1 MQRHVVRSITAFLD
15 SISGDTLHHPLVK
28 DSVADMVVALVWI
41 LHYKNGAILNIAA
54 KVVVKLVNVLPSSVL
69 QPYLLDLVHPLSS
82 LLSLHQVEVSV
93 SCATALNLILSN
105 LSSKSE
111 KAIWGILNKTET
123 VAHIVSNIQDFSGGI
138 IPSEYF
144 QEMASL
150 LSTIL
155 WRWPPSRYPVWSDVK
170 LMKGLE
176 SIHTKPDL
184 SVRVAVLKLYSA
196 LALCGRAAANLIE
209 NGEALLQ
216 MMVQCMGSS
225 HPHSVQVEG
234 FRLAQCLV
242 RNEEICLKILSLCC
256 GPLVNAIICGISQR
270 SSLSGKAA
278 DDQVSLLVEAC
289 RLALITRWAGEHHI
303 CFWKQGIDRVLLGLL
318 SEDFHN
324 NSYQHFVSLEQQISI
339 AQEVVSAN
347 YLLVL
352 RGYIWDILGWLAAH
366 CAEDFNPNTHGNELH
381 LNHLITCTC
390 LEFVESIRKWC
401 QVCQNDVSDTFK
413 SESAS
418 RAVLMMIYSPCKY
431 IASRA
436 RFILS
441 EILKPNGKEYL
452 KHILRTLNYTASQTN
467 IGMPNV
473 LKLVINLIG
482 LTCYSGLPQY
492 RRHLFK
498 SEGIKTLLV
507 LVKFCLDNDVH
518 IKRLSFAPHL
528 HNKFH
533 DRSCCWVCTEEWEGR
548 DIPLLY
554 SLWGLAELMHNSGS
568 VRNIL
573 DIFAGEMTYL
583 ETELVSKLQDICI
596 HTSSPGLR
604 WYAAYVLSYF
614 GVYGFPSKLGKRIGK
629 ALDEKEYADVQLIL
643 TNGQSLSVHGVVFA
657 VRCSALLPPKGLP
670 LKEKTFDGSSIKDFT
685 EKVCGEFQKEVRL
698 SAHVDHE
705 TLVKLLEY
713 VYSGYSQ
720 AGEELV
726 KKLKTLAKR
735 CNLQPLLQLLSR
747 KRPKWGTPFPSSDL
761 SLALG
766 PAGLQFSDII
776 LEAKETELMCWTC
789 SFCSLSVPHIHV
801 HKVIL
806 SSSCDYMR
814 ALFQSGMKESH
825 SGTIKVPVS
834 WEALVKLVNW
844 FYSNELSRPPSG
856 CLWDYME
863 TKEKLYE
870 LKPYVELC
878 WLAEFWFLEDLKEP
892 CSNVIVSCLDSARLL
907 SINVIQIAANLSL
920 WKMAEVAANYMAPL
934 YRQLRDS
941 GELEVLDDMLVDM
954 VRAASV
960 RLSQEGGSN
969 SW

>member
-1 MQRHVVRSITAFLD
+1 MRSSTSTSKHGGASENNRSISGHMYTLHQRLYHALNLGTRFYDDNTKKWMCTDIEVQRHVVRSITAFLD

-28 DSVADMVVALVWI
+28 DSVADMVVAL
-41 LHYKNGAILNIAA
+41 
-54 KVVVKLVNVLPSSVL
+54 
-69 QPYLLDLVHPLSS
+69 PYLLDLVHPLSS

-452 KHILRTLNYTASQTN
+452 KHILR
-467 IGMPNV
+467 
-473 LKLVINLIG
+473 
-482 LTCYSGLPQY
+482 LPQY

-643 TNGQSLSVHGVVFA
+643 TNGQSLSVHGVVF
-657 VRCSALLPPKGLP
+657 V
-670 LKEKTFDGSSIKDFT
+670 
-685 EKVCGEFQKEVRL
+685 
-698 SAHVDHE
+698 
-705 TLVKLLEY
+705 
-713 VYSGYSQ
+713 
-720 AGEELV
+720 
-726 KKLKTLAKR
+726 
-735 CNLQPLLQLLSR
+735 PLLQLLSR

-814 ALFQSGMKESH
+814 ALFQSGMKESCQ
-825 SGTIKVPVS
+825 G
-834 WEALVKLVNW
+834 
-844 FYSNELSRPPSG
+844 RPLDV
-856 CLWDYME
+856 LWDYME